1 MKQTEIEQAA
11 KTYSDQERESE
22 VRTSGF
28 HDGMYSGRYFGFIA
42 GAEMVN
48 SRQPYTAEYMASF
61 ARFVKKRWT
70 PIDTGGWVE
79 NDKKFYLP
87 HNVKTDEQVIKL
99 WEEQHN
105 DR

>member
-1 MKQTEIEQAA
+1 MTTQEIEDFA
-11 KTYSDQERESE
+11 KEYSKCGFDQN
-22 VRTSGF
+22 GDIY
-28 HDGMYSGRYFGFIA
+28 DGYAKLSFIA

-99 WEEQHN
+99 WEEQRN
-105 DR
+105 G

>member
-1 MKQTEIEQAA
+1 MTPQEIKQASKGWADNFDSSVPNFAKIKQQTAEISYR
-11 KTYSDQERESE
+11 K
-22 VRTSGF
+22 
-28 HDGMYSGRYFGFIA
+28 

-99 WEEQHN
+99 WEESKN
-105 DR
+105 G